1 MIMFYQR
8 NDNKN
13 NNAKSYMFEKPSQDW
28 NPKELKSHYMI
39 LTVIIFE
46 DGKLKEIL

>member
-1 MIMFYQR
+1 MIMFFQR
-8 NDNKN
+8 ND
-13 NNAKSYMFEKPSQDW
+13 SYRFVKTGSKW
-28 NPKELKSHYMI
+28 NPKILKAHSMI